1 MFGMSFPEIL
11 VIAIIAV
18 IALGPEKLPKAM
30 VEIAKYFK
38 IIKKSVNDAKSSF
51 EQEIRI
57 AELKEDAKKYKD
69 SMAKT
74 QENIRK
80 KLTFEELDE
89 LKNGINSVKSSANE
103 TLEDIKKDLG
113 DLKPNLAKLDI
124 QIDGKTEEI
133 TPLDMPKSQKPE
145 TKDEKPTSNLKENAD
160 V

>member
-1 MFGMSFPEIL
+1 MSFPEIL

-103 TLEDIKKDLG
+103 TLENIKKDLG